1 MQNLKHKGITLIGI
15 IFFLAGCS
23 SSSNQTIPDAP
34 PPYPSFPI
42 PQERYQS
49 AQVYGGQPS
58 TSTYVP
64 PFSDTSSSYQSPT
77 PSPKSVYAPP
87 PSSPPT
93 QNSFTKRPFQT
104 QTNSKGFR
112 GQKANTERFTLEAKA
127 DLWALVQDS
136 QGTELEW
143 LKMKTGETA
152 SLSYSGSLTI
162 TCSSGNKLVI
172 KNKFGKKIET
182 NPNSSG
188 ISIVRLPSK

>member
-1 MQNLKHKGITLIGI
+1 MQNLKHIGLTFIGI
-15 IFFLAGCS
+15 IFFLAGCMR
-23 SSSNQTIPDAP
+23 SSNQTIPDAP
-34 PPYPSFPI
+34 PPYPNFPM

-58 TSTYVP
+58 TSAYIP
-64 PFSDTSSSYQSPT
+64 PYNDASTSYQPPAPT
-77 PSPKSVYAPP
+77 SKTFYAPP

-93 QNSFTKRPFQT
+93 QSSFTERPFQT
-104 QTNSKGFR
+104 QTNSKEFR
-112 GQKANTERFTLEAKA
+112 GQEDNTKRFTLEAMA

-172 KNKFGKKIET
+172 KDKFGKKIET